1 MLRFPTSTL
10 FIEGPDCSGKT
21 SLINQI
27 HAETK
32 YSWHIMDRSQ
42 FSRKLFCDL
51 YNRVVPTAKDDLY
64 FEMNNLN
71 NRYVFLMPT
80 LDVILKRF
88 ENRGDEIHD
97 RKSMIQVYKKFS
109 KAVDV
114 VRIFPNV
121 TALYGNHAVENLSS
135 RVCTSLHLSEKP
147 MLREVSDQ
155 VIDLVSVRGNEAY
168 PVQFTLYDDGK
179 FEESDPDILNY
190 EGESEYYQGILS
202 RLHEKISDELSGKNE
217 YNRVED
223 TSSRR
228 FVYADD
234 TCISFI
240 QVGIRERLMDFHVV
254 IRSTDVK
261 KIFPYD
267 LKFLYYLSSTCY
279 DRFKNEVDSV
289 RMRFNINSA
298 HIIKKD

>member
-42 FSRKLFCDL
+42 ISRKLFCDL
-51 YNRVVPTAKDDLY
+51 YNRDVPTARDDLY

-71 NRYVFLMPT
+71 NRYIFLMPT
-80 LDVILKRF
+80 LDVILERF

-97 RKSMIQVYKKFS
+97 KNSMIQVYKEFN

-114 VRIFPNV
+114 VRVFPNV
-121 TALYGNHAVENLSS
+121 TALYGNHTVENLSS

-155 VIDLVSVRGNEAY
+155 VIDLVSARGNEAY
-168 PVQFTLYDDGK
+168 PIQFTLYDDGE
-179 FEESDPDILNY
+179 FEESNPDILNY
-190 EGESEYYQGILS
+190 EPESEYYQRIFS
-202 RLHEKISDELSGKNE
+202 EIHDKITNELDGKNE
-217 YNRVED
+217 YNRIED
-223 TSSRR
+223 HTSRR
-228 FVYADD
+228 FVYADT

-240 QVGIRERLMDFHVV
+240 QVGIRERVMDFHVV
-254 IRSTDVK
+254 VRSTDVK
-261 KIFPYD
+261 GIFPHD
-267 LKFLYYLSSTCY
+267 LKFLYYLASTC
-279 DRFKNEVDSV
+279 FN
-289 RMRFNINSA
+289 RFNKECDQARLRFHLNSA
-298 HIIKKD
+298 HII